1 MCVFATNNMFIYNIH
16 IVYLQHIICVFATYT
31 LSATVPTGTRMAC
44 GLRSVGV
51 DCRIFQRENLSTGD
65 VFQPY
70 PKS

>member
-1 MCVFATNNMFIYNIH
+1 MCIYIYIYIYIMYKFIHYIATN
-16 IVYLQHIICVFATYT
+16 VLA
-31 LSATVPTGTRMAC
+31 GTRMAC